1 MFSVPMLSMVGVV
14 DVRTV
19 DVRTVDGRT
28 VDGRTVAV
36 VVMIVVEISGAKYS
50 REHGSVFL

>member
-1 MFSVPMLSMVGVV
+1 MFSVPMLSVVGVV
-14 DVRTV
+14 GVRTV
-19 DVRTVDGRT
+19 DVRT